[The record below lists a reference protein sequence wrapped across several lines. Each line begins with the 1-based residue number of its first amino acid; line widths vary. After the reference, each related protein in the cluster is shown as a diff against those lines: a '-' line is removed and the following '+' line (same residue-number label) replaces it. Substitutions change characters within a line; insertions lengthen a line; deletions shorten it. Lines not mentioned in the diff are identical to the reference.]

1 MTSPAVRITNPRT
14 DVSMLKTYVELMKLR
29 IVELLLITTLPAMV
43 VAAGR
48 WPGWWVVFATLLGG
62 TMSSAGAN
70 AINQAID
77 RDIDRLMS
85 RTRGRPLPT
94 DRLTPKAVVT
104 FGTGLGIAGFIWLWV
119 TTNLLAGLL
128 STAGLLFYVFV
139 YSLLLKRRTTQ
150 NIVIGGAAG
159 AMPALVGWA
168 AVTNT
173 VELPAWIMF
182 AIVFF
187 WTPPHFWALA
197 IRYRGDY
204 ERAGVPMLP
213 VVVGERRA
221 MDHMFAYTVVLV
233 GATLLLYATGL
244 FGWIYLTTAGVAGV
258 AFLVGT
264 WVLRENPEAAM
275 RYFGYS
281 NVYLSV
287 IFVAIAVDVLVLG

>member
-14 DVSMLKTYVELMKLR
+14 DVSLVKTYIELMKLR
-29 IVELLLITTLPAMV
+29 IIELLLITTLPAMV
-43 VAAGR
+43 VAAGG
-48 WPGWWVVFATLLGG
+48 WPGWWLALATLIGG

-70 AINQAID
+70 AINQVID
-77 RDIDRLMS
+77 RDIDRLMG

-94 DRLTPKAVVT
+94 ERVSTRAVLT
-104 FGTGLGIAGFIWLWV
+104 FGITLGVAGFFWLWA
-119 TTNLLAGLL
+119 TTNLLAATL
-128 STAGLLFYVFV
+128 STVGLLFYVFV
-139 YSLLLKRRTTQ
+139 YSLLLKRTTTQ

-159 AMPALVGWA
+159 AVPTLVGWA
-168 AVTNT
+168 AVNDGLA
-173 VELPAWIMF
+173 LPAWIMF

-197 IRYRGDY
+197 IRYRKDY

-213 VVVGERRA
+213 VVVGEKRA
-221 MDHMFAYTVVLV
+221 MEHMVAYTVVLV
-233 GATLLLYATGL
+233 GVTLLLYATGAV
-244 FGWIYLTTAGVAGV
+244 GWLYLVVAALAGA

-264 WVLRENPEAAM
+264 WMLRDHPEAAM

-287 IFVAIAVDVLVLG
+287 VFIVMAVDVLVAP

>member
-14 DVSMLKTYVELMKLR
+14 DTSVVKTYVELMKLR

-43 VAAGR
+43 AAAGG
-48 WPGWWVVFATLLGG
+48 WPGWWLVTATLLGG

-77 RDIDRLMS
+77 SDIDGLMR

-94 DRLTPKAVVT
+94 ERLSRQAVVI
-104 FGTGLGIAGFIWLWV
+104 FGSSLGAAGFFWLWL
-119 TTNLLAGLL
+119 TTNLLAATLSTVGLL
-128 STAGLLFYVFV
+128 VYVFI
-139 YSLLLKRRTTQ
+139 YSLWLKRATTQ

-159 AMPALVGWA
+159 AVPALVGWA
-168 AVTNT
+168 AVNNT

-197 IRYRGDY
+197 VRYREDY
-204 ERAGVPMLP
+204 ERARVPMLP
-213 VVVGERRA
+213 VVVGPRRTL
-221 MDHMFAYTVVLV
+221 DHMVAYTVVLI
-233 GATLLLYATGL
+233 GMTLLLYATGPV
-244 FGWIYLTTAGVAGV
+244 GWVYLSCAVIAGTGFFAGTLAV
-258 AFLVGT
+258 
-264 WVLRENPEAAM
+264 RDHPEAAM
-275 RYFGYS
+275 RYFTYS

-287 IFVAIAVDVLVLG
+287 IFVAIAVDVLVLR

>member
-1 MTSPAVRITNPRT
+1 MTNPAVRITNPRT
-14 DVSMLKTYVELMKLR
+14 DTPLLKTYVELMKLR

-43 VAAGR
+43 AAAGG
-48 WPGWWVVFATLLGG
+48 WPGWWLAFATLVGG

-77 RDIDRLMS
+77 SDIDGVMR

-94 DRLTPKAVVT
+94 ERVSERAVLV
-104 FGTGLGIAGFIWLWV
+104 FGSSLGLAGFLWLWA
-119 TTNLLAGLL
+119 TTNLLAAILSTVGLL
-128 STAGLLFYVFV
+128 AYVFV
-139 YSLLLKRRTTQ
+139 YSLLLKRSTTQ

-168 AVTNT
+168 AVNNT
-173 VELPAWIMF
+173 IALPAWIMF

-197 IRYRGDY
+197 VRYRDDY

-221 MDHMFAYTVVLV
+221 MDHMVAYTVALI
-233 GATLLLYATGL
+233 GMTLLLYATGPV
-244 FGWIYLTTAGVAGV
+244 GWIYLIFAVTAGGG
-258 AFLVGT
+258 FFVGT
-264 WVLRENPEAAM
+264 WALRDRPEAAM
-275 RYFGYS
+275 KYFTYS

-287 IFVAIAVDVLVLG
+287 IFLAIAVDVLVLG

>member
-1 MTSPAVRITNPRT
+1 MTSPAVRITHPHT
-14 DVSMLKTYVELMKLR
+14 DTSVLKTYAELMKLR
-29 IVELLLITTLPAMV
+29 IIELLLITTLPAMV
-43 VAAGR
+43 AAAEG
-48 WPGWWVVFATLLGG
+48 WPGWWLVFATLLGG

-77 RDIDRLMS
+77 ADIDGQMA

-94 DRLTPKAVVT
+94 GRVSPAAVVV
-104 FGTGLGIAGFIWLWV
+104 FGVSLGVAGFFWLWA
-119 TTNLLAGLL
+119 TTNLLAATLSTVGLL
-128 STAGLLFYVFV
+128 GYVFI
-139 YSLLLKRRTTQ
+139 YSMLLKRTTTQ

-159 AMPALVGWA
+159 AVPVLVGWA
-168 AVTNT
+168 AVTGT

-197 IRYRGDY
+197 VRYRRDY

-221 MDHMFAYTVVLV
+221 MDHMVAYTVVLI
-233 GATLLLYATGL
+233 GMTLLLYATGPVD
-244 FGWIYLTTAGVAGV
+244 WIYLVVAAVSGA
-258 AFLVGT
+258 AFLVST
-264 WVLRENPEAAM
+264 WRLRSHPEAAM
-275 RYFGYS
+275 KYFTYS

-287 IFVAIAVDVLVLG
+287 IFIAVAVDVLVLA